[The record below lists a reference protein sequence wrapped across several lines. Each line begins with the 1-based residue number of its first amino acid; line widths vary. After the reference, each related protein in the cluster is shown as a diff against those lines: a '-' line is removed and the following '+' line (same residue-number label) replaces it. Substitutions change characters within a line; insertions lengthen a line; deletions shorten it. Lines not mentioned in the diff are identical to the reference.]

1 MEMWKGVGDGLW
13 QDDVTGPQLALSFW
27 VERAPFSRGGQ
38 GSSSLGLDTAPPA
51 LTSAGGQ
58 RPWSSRGSESA
69 LLFTE
74 HLLCARQVVNS
85 PVSVFTPCL

>member
-1 MEMWKGVGDGLW
+1 MWKGVGDGLW
-13 QDDVTGPQLALSFW
+13 QDDVAGPQLA
-27 VERAPFSRGGQ
+27 FSRGGQ
-38 GSSSLGLDTAPPA
+38 GSSSLGLDTASPA

-58 RPWSSRGSESA
+58 RPWSSRGSETA

-85 PVSVFTPCL
+85 PVSMSPPCL